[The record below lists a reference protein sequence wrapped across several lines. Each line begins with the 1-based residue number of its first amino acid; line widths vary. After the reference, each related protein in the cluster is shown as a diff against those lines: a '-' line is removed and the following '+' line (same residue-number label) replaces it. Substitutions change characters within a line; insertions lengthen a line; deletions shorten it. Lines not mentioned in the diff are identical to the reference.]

1 MVNLKKISVIIIM
14 SRYTDASF
22 KRDIRQ
28 LERLING
35 FSTRANKAASTMHGG
50 KSKADGMRSFRVVSV
65 NGKPTSM
72 GRYTLKPGREP
83 RDAAV
88 RAFRQLCKKHGMNR
102 SEKCKYTFS
111 IQETTRGSNHK
122 VFSYSGHREKL
133 NKPRKHKFPGRKE
146 ASVFTFHNVVHA
158 VGQKGGWA
166 FYN

>member
-1 MVNLKKISVIIIM
+1 M
-14 SRYTDASF
+14 SKYTDSSF

-35 FSTRANKAASTMHGG
+35 FSTRANKAADTMHGG
-50 KSKADGMRSFRVVSV
+50 KTKMHNSKTDGMRSFRLVSV

-88 RAFRQLCKKHGMNR
+88 RAFRQLCKKHNMNR
-102 SEKCKYTFS
+102 SDKCKYTFS
-111 IQETTRGSNHK
+111 LKETTRGSNHK
-122 VFSYSGHREKL
+122 VYTYKGHREKL
-133 NKPRKHKFPGRKE
+133 DKPREHKFPGRKE
-146 ASVFTFHNVVHA
+146 LTVFTFRNVVRA

>member
-1 MVNLKKISVIIIM
+1 M
-14 SRYTDASF
+14 SKYTDASF

-50 KSKADGMRSFRVVSV
+50 KTDKKRSFRVVSV
-65 NGKPTSM
+65 AGKPTSM

-88 RAFRQLCKKHGMNR
+88 RAFRQICKKRGMDR
-102 SEKCKYTFS
+102 SINCKFTFS
-111 IQETTRGSNHK
+111 LEETTRGGNRK
-122 VFSYSGHREKL
+122 VYSYSGHREKL
-133 NKPRKHKFPGRKE
+133 KKPRKHKFPGRKE
-146 ASVFTFHNVVHA
+146 HSVFTFRNVVNA